1 MTHSNRTSDFSST
14 RNSGVL
20 PAVDEKPAYVNRMF
34 ARIAPTYDLMN
45 RLMTFGQD
53 QNWRRELLQYCS
65 LPPHGRLLDIG
76 TGTGDIAYAARTQY
90 PSISAVG
97 SDFTYEMMAAGVD
110 KVPGVHLPFVQ
121 ADTFAL
127 PFPANTF
134 DAVTSGFLVRNVVDR
149 VAAFRE
155 MARVTRPGGRV
166 VCLETTPPTNALL
179 GPLFRLYFFR
189 VVPAIGGIVAGDSQ
203 AYSYL
208 PHSTVD
214 FPPPAD
220 LGHQMERAG
229 LRNVFWVER
238 MFGAVALHVGT
249 KIGAAPAGQAD

>member
-1 MTHSNRTSDFSST
+1 MTKSNPGS
-14 RNSGVL
+14 NSAGTPIGGVL
-20 PAVDEKPAYVNRMF
+20 PAVEEKPAYVNRMF

-53 QNWRRELLQYCS
+53 QNWRRELLQYCN

-76 TGTGDIAYAARTQY
+76 TGTGDIAYAALAQN
-90 PSISAVG
+90 PSIHAVG

-110 KVPGVHLPFVQ
+110 KVAGVGLPFVQ

-127 PFPANTF
+127 PFPDNTF

-166 VCLETTPPTNALL
+166 VCLETAPPSNAVLE
-179 GPLFRLYFFR
+179 PAFRLYFFR

-203 AYSYL
+203 AYAYL
-208 PHSTVD
+208 PNSTVD
-214 FPPPAD
+214 FPPPAE

-238 MFGAVALHVGT
+238 MFGSVAIHVGT
-249 KIGAAPAGQAD
+249 RLGAAPAP